1 MQASLILNT
10 DPSADYLLRI
20 GDTCLILA
28 QRLSEWCG
36 HAPILEEDIA
46 LTNIALDLLGQA
58 RAILSYVGQRE
69 AQQYTEDQL
78 AFLRDERDYHNL
90 TIVEL
95 PRGDF
100 AFTLLRNFI
109 VATFLKQIWQSL
121 SASADKKLAG
131 IAAKALKE
139 VRYHQQHAADWV
151 VCLGMGTTESQQRL
165 QDALQNLWPYTAEM
179 FTDDAVD
186 QYAVQSNLGPNWSTL
201 KPAWLVDVIDVFQR
215 AQLTC
220 PGESPFLSQGKTGLH
235 SEHMGHLLTEM
246 QYLQR
251 TFPEGAW

>member
-28 QRLSEWCG
+28 QRLCEWCG

-69 AQQYTEDQL
+69 PQQYTEDQL

-100 AFTLLRNFI
+100 AFTLLRNFM
-109 VATFLKQIWQSL
+109 VATFLKQVWQSL
-121 SASADKKLAG
+121 STSADEKLAG

-151 VCLGMGTTESQQRL
+151 VCLGQGTTESQQRL
-165 QDALQNLWPYTAEM
+165 HQALQDLWPYSAEM
-179 FTDDAVD
+179 FTDDAID
-186 QYAVQSNLGPNWSTL
+186 EYAVQSRLGPNWSTL
-201 KPAWLVDVIDVFQR
+201 KPGWMADVVNVFQR
-215 AQLTC
+215 AQLTV
-220 PGESPFLSQGKTGLH
+220 PSETPFLSQGKTGRH

-251 TFPEGAW
+251 AFPEGAW